1 MWPISIDSTI
11 DRIEIEMEE
20 KGKRLSVK
28 NTLVEGICK
37 NIWNRKKKQFRFGP
51 LIQSSFKLSRILS
64 NMSRLEI
71 HQ

>member
-37 NIWNRKKKQFRFGP
+37 NIWNRKKNNLDLVRSYRVRSNYLGFFRTC
-51 LIQSSFKLSRILS
+51 LD
-64 NMSRLEI
+64 
-71 HQ
+71 